1 MMAHIER
8 RAVTKNVSMKSKLS
22 RRKFIT
28 CSVVSSLGVATTC
41 GVAAVDAGS
50 VPKSQAT
57 LPKGKV
63 AGLEISRLILGTN
76 IITGHMHGREL
87 RYLNDLSLRYNTDER
102 ILQTFALAEANGIDT
117 FMTHHE
123 PRVMRLLKQHR
134 SATGG
139 KMKLIVAPEPKARTV
154 EDYKRVVQE
163 LVDTGA
169 DGIYVHGATTD
180 PMMAKG
186 KIDLVVQ
193 FVEIIKATG
202 LPTGAGCHWLDS
214 LKALEAAKAPC
225 DFYVKTIHHHNYP
238 TAPRKEDIST
248 PWRELP
254 PVYWCSNPEETIA
267 FMKTVEKPWI
277 GFKVMAAGAIPPRD
291 GFRYAYASGAD
302 FVLAG
307 MFDFQVAEDAV
318 IANEVLAKLPK
329 RDRPWRG

>member
-1 MMAHIER
+1 
-8 RAVTKNVSMKSKLS
+8 MKSKLS

-28 CSVVSSLGVATTC
+28 CSVVSSLGA
-41 GVAAVDAGS
+41 GAAREAVAAGAVTQGS
-50 VPKSQAT
+50 GGAKSQTT

-102 ILQTFALAEANGIDT
+102 ILETFALSEANGIDT

-123 PRVMRLLKQHR
+123 PRVMRLLKQYR

-139 KMKLIVAPEPKARTV
+139 KMKLIVAPEPKRTV

-163 LVDTGA
+163 LVDAGA

-202 LPTGAGCHWLDS
+202 LPTGAACHWLDS

-225 DFYVKTIHHHNYP
+225 DFYVKTIHHHHYP
-238 TAPRKEDIST
+238 TAPKKEDIST

-277 GFKVMAAGAIPPRD
+277 GFKVMAAGAIQPRD
-291 GFRYAYASGAD
+291 AFRYAYTSGAD
-302 FVLAG
+302 FILAG

>member
-1 MMAHIER
+1 
-8 RAVTKNVSMKSKLS
+8 MKLKLS

-28 CSVVSSLGVATTC
+28 CSVVGSLGVGAAREA
-41 GVAAVDAGS
+41 VAADAGG
-50 VPKSQAT
+50 VKAQAT

-87 RYLNDLSLRYNTDER
+87 RYLNDLSLRYNTDAK
-102 ILQTFALAEANGIDT
+102 ILETFALSEANGIDT

-134 SATGG
+134 TATGG

-163 LVDTGA
+163 LVDAGA

-225 DFYVKTIHHHNYP
+225 DFYVKTIHHHHYP
-238 TAPRKEDIST
+238 TAPKKEEIST

-277 GFKVMAAGAIPPRD
+277 GFKVMAAGAIQPRD
-291 GFRYAYASGAD
+291 AFRYAYTSGAD
-302 FVLAG
+302 FILAG
-307 MFDFQVAEDAV
+307 MFDFQVAEDAA
-318 IANEVLAKLPK
+318 IANEVLAKIPK

>member
-1 MMAHIER
+1 
-8 RAVTKNVSMKSKLS
+8 MKSKLS

-28 CSVVSSLGVATTC
+28 CSVVGSLGV
-41 GVAAVDAGS
+41 GVAREVAAANAAAQGAGS
-50 VPKSQAT
+50 AKPQGT

-87 RYLNDLSLRYNTDER
+87 RYLNDLSLRYNTDAK
-102 ILQTFALAEANGIDT
+102 ILETFALSEANGIDT

-134 SATGG
+134 AATGG

-163 LVDTGA
+163 LVDAGA

-180 PMMAKG
+180 PMMAQG
-186 KIDLVVQ
+186 KIDLVVK
-193 FVEIIKATG
+193 FVELIKATG

-225 DFYVKTIHHHNYP
+225 DFYVKTIHHHHYP
-238 TAPRKEDIST
+238 TAPKKEEIST

-254 PVYWCSNPEETIA
+254 PVYWCSNPEETVA

-291 GFRYAYASGAD
+291 AFRYAYASGAD
-302 FVLAG
+302 FILAG
-307 MFDFQVAEDAV
+307 MFDFQVAEDAA
-318 IANEVLAKLPK
+318 IANEVLAKTPK
-329 RDRPWRG
+329 RERPWRG

>member
-1 MMAHIER
+1 MMAHIEH
-8 RAVTKNVSMKSKLS
+8 RAVTKNVTMKLKLS

-28 CSVVSSLGVATTC
+28 CSVVGSLGVGAAREA
-41 GVAAVDAGS
+41 VAADAGG
-50 VPKSQAT
+50 VKAQAT

-87 RYLNDLSLRYNTDER
+87 RYLNDLSLRYNTDAK
-102 ILQTFALAEANGIDT
+102 ILETFALSEANGIDT

-134 SATGG
+134 TATGG

-163 LVDTGA
+163 LVDAGA

-225 DFYVKTIHHHNYP
+225 DFYVKTIHHHHYP
-238 TAPRKEDIST
+238 TAPKKEEIST

-277 GFKVMAAGAIPPRD
+277 GFKVMAAGAIQPRD
-291 GFRYAYASGAD
+291 AFRYAYTSGAD
-302 FVLAG
+302 FILAG
-307 MFDFQVAEDAV
+307 MFDFQVAEDAA
-318 IANEVLAKLPK
+318 IANEVLAKIPK

>member
-1 MMAHIER
+1 
-8 RAVTKNVSMKSKLS
+8 MKSKLS

-28 CSVVSSLGVATTC
+28 CSVVGSLGA
-41 GVAAVDAGS
+41 GVAREAVAAGTAQGAGGA
-50 VPKSQAT
+50 KAQNT

-63 AGLEISRLILGTN
+63 VGLEISRLVLGTN

-87 RYLNDLSLRYNTDER
+87 RYLNDLSLRYNTDAK
-102 ILQTFALAEANGIDT
+102 ILETFALAEANGIDT

-134 SATGG
+134 AATGG

-163 LVDTGA
+163 LVDAGA

-238 TAPRKEDIST
+238 TAPKKEDIST

-277 GFKVMAAGAIPPRD
+277 GFKVMAAGAIQPRD
-291 GFRYAYASGAD
+291 AFRYAYTSGAD
-302 FVLAG
+302 FILAG
-307 MFDFQVAEDAV
+307 MFDFQVAEDAA